1 MAKRRC
7 RIEGYK
13 QNKLLELF
21 VGGVTARTAAELVG
35 VNRHSATLFYHKV
48 RQMISYELE
57 DESPFD
63 GEVEVDESYFGG
75 ARKGNRG
82 RAAAGKV
89 PVFGILKRGG
99 KVYTKVIPD
108 ASGNTLIPIIACKL
122 LPDSIVYSDSWTGY
136 NLLDVSGFHHLRVNH
151 SKTYVDGENR
161 RNHIN
166 GIENFWNQAKRHL
179 RKYNGITKEHFPLF
193 LKECEFRFNF
203 GSPSEQLSMLKKWK
217 RKHLI

>member
-1 MAKRRC
+1 MARRRC
-7 RIEGYK
+7 KIDGYK
-13 QNKLLELF
+13 QSKLLEMF
-21 VGGVTARTAAELVG
+21 VAGVPARTAAELAC
-35 VNRHSATLFYHKV
+35 VNRHSATLFYQKI
-48 RQMISYELE
+48 RQMIACELE

-75 ARKGNRG
+75 HRKGNRG
-82 RAAAGKV
+82 RGAAGKV

-108 ASGNTLIPIIACKL
+108 ASSDTLIPIIERKV
-122 LPDSIVYSDSWTGY
+122 LPDSIVYSDSWTAY
-136 NLLDVSGFHHLRVNH
+136 NALDVSDFHHQRINH
-151 SKTYVDGENR
+151 SIEYVDGGNR

-179 RKYNGITKEHFPLF
+179 RKYNGIPKEHFSLF

-203 GSPSEQLSMLKKWK
+203 GSTSEQLGTLKKWK